1 MRQYP
6 LLISLSLC
14 LAACATTQSRTAIK
28 SEPVI
33 SITTQFAQAKTPV
46 IVGKINNQSGYMQG
60 IFSGNE
66 NQLSEQAQVILSSKL
81 QQTQRY
87 AVLDRQLLQQNKQEA
102 ERLGRK
108 QNIDGAR
115 YSIVGSVTEFGRKEV
130 GDQQLFGI
138 LGAGKSQIAY
148 SKFTLQVVDV
158 LTSQVVYSTEAA
170 GEYQLSEREVL
181 GFGSRSSY
189 DSTLNGKVLSFA
201 ITQAVNN
208 LVLEFEGDR

>member
-1 MRQYP
+1 MRQSP
-6 LLISLSLC
+6 LLIFLSLG
-14 LAACATTQSRTAIK
+14 LAACATTESRSSIA
-28 SEPVI
+28 SQPVL
-33 SITTQFAQAKTPV
+33 SVLTQTVDAKTPV
-46 IVGKINNQSGYMQG
+46 VVGQINNQSGYMQG
-60 IFSGNE
+60 LFAADSD
-66 NQLSEQAQVILSSKL
+66 QLAQQAQVILSSKL

-87 AVLDRQLLQQNKQEA
+87 SVLDRQLLQQNKQEA
-102 ERLGRK
+102 ERLGVK

-138 LGAGKSQIAY
+138 LGSGKSQIAY

-158 LTSQVVYSTEAA
+158 LTSEVVYSTEAA

-181 GFGSRSSY
+181 GFGSRSGY
-189 DSTLNGKVLSFA
+189 DSTLNGKVLSYA

-208 LVLEFEGDR
+208 LVIEF